1 MTIKRERERRVREG
15 VADKTGKTGRRRRR
29 IYRRLRNGRG
39 GLAKDEITLLRREH
53 DMVNKARTW
62 ALVGGALLFV

>member
-1 MTIKRERERRVREG
+1 MTIKREGERRVREG
-15 VADKTGKTGRRRRR
+15 VADKTGKTGRRR

-53 DMVNKARTW
+53 EMVNKARTW
-62 ALVGGALLFV
+62 TLVGGALLCV